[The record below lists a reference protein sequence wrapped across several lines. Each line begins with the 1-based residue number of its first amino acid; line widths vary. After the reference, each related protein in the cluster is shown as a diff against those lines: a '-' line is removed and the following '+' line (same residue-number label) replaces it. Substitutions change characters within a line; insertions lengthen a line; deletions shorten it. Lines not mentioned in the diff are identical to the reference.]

1 MGYDAGRLGGGT
13 GRCGQQ
19 ISTLT
24 LTQAPFGDAALHR
37 RANRGGDELVD
48 RTAKDRDLL
57 DQARSDGLQPDVGH
71 QEYRFDAVVEL
82 LVHPRHLIF
91 IFEVSEDRKSTRLNS
106 SHYCASRM

>member
-71 QEYRFDAVVEL
+71 QEYRFDARSEEHTSEL
-82 LVHPRHLIF
+82 QSLMRTSYAVFCLKKKKH
-91 IFEVSEDRKSTRLNS
+91 RK
-106 SHYCASRM
+106 

>member
-1 MGYDAGRLGGGT
+1 MGYDTGRLGGGT

-48 RTAKDRDLL
+48 RTANDRDRL
-57 DQARSDGLQPDVGH
+57 DQARSDGLLPAVGH
-71 QEYRFDAVVEL
+71 QDYRFDSVVEL
-82 LVHPRHLIF
+82 TVHNRHLIF
-91 IFEVSEDRKSTRLNS
+91 IFDKSAERRVGTS
-106 SHYCASRM
+106 CFYG

>member
-71 QEYRFDAVVEL
+71 QEYRFDAVVERSEERR
-82 LVHPRHLIF
+82 VGK
-91 IFEVSEDRKSTRLNS
+91 ECVSTCR
-106 SHYCASRM
+106 SRWSPYH